1 MSNVFI
7 GDSVTDCDRLTFPP
21 LGNGWVREIVNI
33 NNLQD
38 VINVGISGNRLVD
51 LELRWHRDVIENKP
65 TRLTIDIGIND
76 MWRRYDRNEPTSVE
90 EFEASYDNLLRI
102 TRLNLDLELV
112 LCEPFLLH
120 VRPEM
125 KIWREDL
132 DPKISVVHKMAA
144 KYQAKLVKFDE
155 MFAKLSEI
163 EGNEIFALD
172 GVHPTDRGHSEMA
185 NLWISEVLNR

>member
-90 EFEASYDNLLRI
+90 EFEARYDNLLRI
-102 TRLNLDLELV
+102 TKLNLDLELV

-125 KIWREDL
+125 KSWREDL

-144 KYQAKLVKFDE
+144 KHQAKLVKFDE

-172 GVHPTDRGHSEMA
+172 GVHPTDRGHREMA